1 MKQVYYAA
9 IFVLVFG
16 ASAVFGQAASSDQG
30 SSLWI
35 YLVLI
40 AGVGALGA
48 FIIYR
53 MRAKTD
59 IHATGIPNMDEVKRR
74 PAGRGRVSSSSEE
87 RKAPVERRATP
98 RQSVGSHAQASN
110 PAASSALLDDKSD
123 IARLPVSAML
133 GLNLPEAYIELED
146 SEDDALLDAIDQCN
160 EDAASD
166 AEMRS
171 LAMRVLA
178 RFKNRNSVET
188 LSQIALYDLSV
199 NLRSKAV
206 AMLADLDHESVFET
220 LVLSCADPSREVRA
234 AGARALFRL
243 SFDRADAW
251 TRIVMNQDDLHARQI
266 ARAAVEA
273 GLAERSFDRLIHRD
287 EKAAY
292 EAFAL
297 MFLLVK
303 SGETEKIFEAVGEHR
318 DLKIRAALL
327 HVLRVANVSD
337 VAEGLNKVIA
347 TYPLPLEISAK
358 AREVADKYAEIRA

>member
-1 MKQVYYAA
+1 MKQFFSAA
-9 IFVLVFG
+9 FLTFLFG
-16 ASAVFGQAASSDQG
+16 VSSVFGQAGAAEEG

-35 YLVLI
+35 YLLAIVAV
-40 AGVGALGA
+40 AGLGAL
-48 FIIYR
+48 IIYR
-53 MRAKTD
+53 MRSSNVGE
-59 IHATGIPNMDEVKRR
+59 TGIPRLDDAK
-74 PAGRGRVSSSSEE
+74 
-87 RKAPVERRATP
+87 PVQRRAGQRESSFSDDKKVP
-98 RQSVGSHAQASN
+98 AQKRTAARPPSAAPTSFAK
-110 PAASSALLDDKSD
+110 PAASGVAFDDKSD
-123 IARLPVSAML
+123 ISRLPVSTML
-133 GLNLPEAYIELED
+133 GLNLPAAYPELED
-146 SEDDALLDAIDQCN
+146 SDDEMLLDAIEQVN
-160 EDAASD
+160 EDESAD
-166 AEMRS
+166 AELRS

-178 RFKNRNSVET
+178 RFRNHNAVEV

-206 AMLADLDHESVFET
+206 ATLADFDHESVFET
-220 LVLSCADPSREVRA
+220 VVLSCADPSREVRA

-251 TRIVMNQDDLHARQI
+251 TRIVMNQDDLHARQF

-303 SGETEKIFEAVGEHR
+303 TGETEKIFEAIGEHR
-318 DLKIRAALL
+318 ELKIRAALL
-327 HVLRVANVSD
+327 HVLRVANVPD

-347 TYPLPLEISAK
+347 SYPLPLEISAT
-358 AREVADKYAEIRA
+358 AREVADKYAAVRA